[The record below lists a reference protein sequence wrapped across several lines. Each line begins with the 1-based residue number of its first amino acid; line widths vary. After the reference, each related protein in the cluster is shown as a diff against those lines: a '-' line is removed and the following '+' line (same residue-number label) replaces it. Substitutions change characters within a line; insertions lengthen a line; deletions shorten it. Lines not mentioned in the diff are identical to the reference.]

1 MLFVKNE
8 FVYLSSIQRIF
19 LSDRLFWFKHAR
31 EYSLTYSKFFFIFK
45 NLIFSHNP
53 TGVDPTLEQWKEISA
68 VVKKRNLLPFLDMA
82 YQGFA
87 SGDINKDAFALRQFV
102 SDGHQLLLS
111 QSYSKNM
118 GLYGERVCY

>member
-1 MLFVKNE
+1 
-8 FVYLSSIQRIF
+8 
-19 LSDRLFWFKHAR
+19 
-31 EYSLTYSKFFFIFK
+31 
-45 NLIFSHNP
+45 LIFSHNP